1 MGRTVT
7 YFQDY
12 KAVSPFYLTVDQS
25 LDRIKT
31 GAVRDKIEQLRSI
44 EDLKSARIYKT
55 KSLPC
60 ILFSGKFSTRKDD
73 GILEHSGFCILD
85 FDHINPVKYKQ
96 DLSRFKWI
104 YAMFISPS
112 GDGLK
117 VVARIPAAS
126 DKHREH
132 FLGIQKALLGFDGFD
147 GTSINISRVCFE
159 SWDEHIYINKD
170 ATEFALPPKT
180 VTNWSLLNRAVKMI
194 LDAPDGGKHSEL
206 LKAAKL
212 CGGWVGS
219 GVMDESEAQ
228 YELEKAIESR
238 DIDDMA
244 GAKKTIKDGLGY
256 GKALPIT
263 VESRSNGIGEISRH
277 QIKVDDHI
285 STRLQESE
293 YMGQV
298 RTQTLPMG
306 LSTGFEK
313 FDLHFRFKP
322 SNFVIINGHDNVGKS
337 TFIWYMAVL
346 SNVLHGWKWI
356 MYCAENTEGQVRKSL
371 MQFKTGKAVH
381 NMSEQEYSDALDWAY
396 DNFTLIKVQE
406 MLSWKDLLKV
416 GVSINSKKHHHGFL
430 IDPYN
435 ALDLDLNSSPLSSHE
450 YHYMVTSQMR
460 SFCKHWNTSI
470 YLNCHAVTEALRR
483 THKDGLYMGF
493 PAAPNK
499 ADTEGGGKFS
509 NRADEFLT
517 IHRYVQHPT
526 EFNVTQVHV
535 RKVKETETG
544 GRPTLLDEPIL
555 FKMEKGYYGFF
566 DVDALASPLV
576 SRVHTTK
583 EMNHWTDDRGDAPF

>member
-12 KAVSPFYLTVDQS
+12 KAINPFYLSIDQS
-25 LDRIKT
+25 LERIRSGVIK
-31 GAVRDKIEQLRSI
+31 DKIEHLRSI
-44 EDLKSARIYKT
+44 DDLKRARIYKT
-55 KSLPC
+55 ETLPC
-60 ILFSGKFSTRKDD
+60 ILFSGKFSTRKDN

-85 FDHINPVKYKQ
+85 FDHINPLKYKQ
-96 DLSRFKWI
+96 ELKKFPWI
-104 YAMFISPS
+104 YAMFVSPS

-117 VVARIPAAS
+117 VVARIRANIGS
-126 DKHREH
+126 HRDM
-132 FLGIQKALLGFDGFD
+132 FLAIKRELSGFDGFD
-147 GTSINISRVCFE
+147 KTSINISRVCFE
-159 SWDEHIYINKD
+159 SWDADIYIN
-170 ATEFALPPKT
+170 AGAIEFTPT
-180 VTNWSLLNRAVKMI
+180 ISGLLERAIKMI
-194 LDAPDGGKHSEL
+194 RDSPDGGKHAEL

-212 CGGWVGS
+212 CGGWVAS
-219 GVMDESEAQ
+219 GQVDEGDAR
-228 YELEKAIESR
+228 YALERAIEDR
-238 DIDDMA
+238 
-244 GAKKTIKDGLGY
+244 GADNMDGARKTIRDGINY
-256 GKALPIT
+256 GKSEPI
-263 VESRSNGIGEISRH
+263 VEVNYRSNGVGEVSKPVI
-277 QIKVDDHI
+277 IDDHV
-285 STRLQESE
+285 STRSNESE

-337 TFIWYMAVL
+337 TFIWFMAVL

-371 MQFKTGKAVH
+371 MQFKTGKAIH
-381 NMSEQEYSDALDWAY
+381 NMSEKEYSDALDWAY

-416 GVSINSKKHHHGFL
+416 GVGINSKKHHHGFL

-526 EFNVTQVHV
+526 EYNVTQVHV

-544 GRPTLLDEPIL
+544 GRPTMLDEPVL

-566 DVDALASPLV
+566 DVDTLVSPLV
-576 SRVHTTK
+576 SRVHTTR
-583 EMNHWTDDRGDAPF
+583 EMNHWTQERGDAPF